1 MLKLIQQGKHI
12 SILEEPK
19 KTKWEFNV
27 DPKFWELGPS
37 IEEEMPET
45 LHFEELFKGRP
56 KESPISEATED
67 IEIVNNKN

>member
-1 MLKLIQQGKHI
+1 MLKLIQQGEHI

-27 DPKFWELGPS
+27 DPKFWELERS

-45 LHFEELFKGRP
+45 LRFNELFKTR
-56 KESPISEATED
+56 
-67 IEIVNNKN
+67 